1 MSCNVL
7 TRWQALEYLDPDR
20 GGAFG
25 VRAAQCGADHDRP
38 GACAAW
44 RKEADTG
51 RRRLFR
57 ATLAEDFDL
66 SLQLQRMRYDL
77 QDDEAVCFT
86 EAPETPGAL
95 IKQRTRW
102 MFGSLQAI
110 WKHRSM
116 MLNPRYGW
124 VGMVLLP
131 YAALSILVPLVFLP
145 FMYAIAAVA
154 IAEQGVGFLFL

>member
-1 MSCNVL
+1 MPSA
-7 TRWQALEYLDPDR
+7 TP
-20 GGAFG
+20 
-25 VRAAQCGADHDRP
+25 RP
-38 GACAAW
+38 P
-44 RKEADTG
+44 
-51 RRRLFR
+51 RLR
-57 ATLAEDFDL
+57 
-66 SLQLQRMRYDL
+66 
-77 QDDEAVCFT
+77 
-86 EAPETPGAL
+86 GAL

-124 VGMVLLP
+124 VGMLLLP

-154 IAEQGVGFLFL
+154 IAEQGVGFLFLYAAIFTSAQFIIAGIGVLLMRGTGARFAQASDLRYSRLGPAVSTASQGGG